1 MVSSEVSIRC
11 RARRTAELVSTAAF
25 RRRRSAPSFYSLSC
39 ETYSGTMT
47 SSPGGSRTPFSSS
60 FYSLSCETY
69 SGTRLGPRAG
79 LVFVRR
85 VGLLFA
91 VVRDVQRNH
100 HRWFVGRLPGHGFYS
115 LRARRTAELVALQHA
130 TSRRSTFLF
139 TVVRDVQRNGAPS
152 NAEKRGRCFYSLSCE
167 TYSGTATLAVAI
179 REDRKV
185 SIRCRARRTAELVD
199 GHPDQCSLCGFYSL
213 SCETYS
219 GTIGR
224 SIGLTGGT
232 VRRFLFA
239 VVRDVQRNLAA
250 GTGDSSGSEFLFAVV
265 RDVQRN
271 NVARMV
277 TDHWVLVSIRCR
289 ARRTAEPFS
298 FAAAAALLR
307 FYSLSCET
315 YSGTRSPR
323 SKLRP
328 RLSSRFYSLSCETY
342 SGTGLA
348 VQVTYILL
356 GFLFAVVRDVQRNW
370 QDTRDEDHPHV
381 SIRCR
386 ARRTAEHAAQVHRMH

>member
-1 MVSSEVSIRC
+1 
-11 RARRTAELVSTAAF
+11 
-25 RRRRSAPSFYSLSC
+25 
-39 ETYSGTMT
+39 MT

-167 TYSGTATLAVAI
+167 TYSGTARRPTPKSAGA
-179 REDRKV
+179 V
-185 SIRCRARRTAELVD
+185 SIRCRARRTAELRPSPWRSGKTGRFLFAVVRD
-199 GHPDQCSLCGFYSL
+199 VQRNSSTDTPTSARSAVSIRCRARRTAERSAGVLGSLAARCEGFYSL

-219 GTIGR
+219 GTWR
-224 SIGLTGGT
+224 LGLGT
-232 VRRFLFA
+232 VLARSFYSLSCETYSGTTSQGWSLTIGCWFLFA
-239 VVRDVQRNLAA
+239 VVRDVQRNR
-250 GTGDSSGSEFLFAVV
+250 SVSP
-265 RDVQRN
+265 RQR
-271 NVARMV
+271 
-277 TDHWVLVSIRCR
+277 LYYVSIRCR
-289 ARRTAEPFS
+289 ARRTAE
-298 FAAAAALLR
+298 
-307 FYSLSCET
+307 
-315 YSGTRSPR
+315 
-323 SKLRP
+323 
-328 RLSSRFYSLSCETY
+328 
-342 SGTGLA
+342 
-348 VQVTYILL
+348 QDH
-356 GFLFAVVRDVQRNW
+356 RDQ
-370 QDTRDEDHPHV
+370 
-381 SIRCR
+381 S
-386 ARRTAEHAAQVHRMH
+386 